1 MKSNK
6 NQNNVK
12 KGVKIYHVNGLV
24 PDLGKEK
31 NFKVYIPIRTK
42 SN

>member
-6 NQNNVK
+6 NQNKVK
-12 KGVKIYHVNGLV
+12 NGVKIYHANGLV

-42 SN
+42 